1 MLVPFEK
8 TSVTGQVGNLDITLE
23 TGRMANQTNGTVWIQ
38 SGGTVVLVTAV
49 SMAADG
55 PRDFFPLTC
64 NYLEKTYAAG
74 RIPGGYFRR
83 EVGRPSDRETLVSR
97 LMDRPIRPM
106 FPKAFCDEVQ
116 VIATVLSADTD
127 TNPDVLAMTGA
138 SAALHISDLPF
149 NGPVAAAR
157 IGMVNNE
164 FVLYPTYKGIAEES
178 ELNLVFAA
186 TRDAVIMVEGSSK
199 FLSENTIAEALE
211 WGHQQLGPMFDLQDA
226 LREKVGRPKIE
237 VIEPEKDTEVIT
249 LISDNFSADLDKA
262 LTIPGKIERKTAK
275 SEVKAK
281 AVEFINEKF
290 PENPEKAKNV
300 GDAMADLEK
309 KIVRKRIVEQGI
321 RIDGRDLTTVRNLSM
336 EVGNLP
342 MTHGSALFRRGET
355 SALAI
360 CTLGSTRDEQRYE
373 TLTGED
379 TKRFMLHYNFP
390 PYCVGE
396 AKFLR
401 APSRREIGHGTLAER
416 ALRPVLPSPEEFP
429 FTMRVVS
436 EVMDS
441 NGSSSMATVCGTTL
455 SLMDAGVPIS
465 APVAG
470 IAMGLCQEG
479 DQYFVLTDILGD
491 EDALGDMDFKVAGTT
506 EGVTAI
512 QMDIKISGIPA
523 DVLRK
528 ALAQAK
534 DARQLILKDMVAV
547 MPEPRSELSVHA
559 PQMEVLHI
567 NPEKIREL
575 IGPGGKNIKAIT
587 AETSADI
594 DIEDSGKVSIF
605 APTLESLKKTVE
617 MVRYYDQQAEVGT
630 NYVGTVKK
638 ILEIGAI
645 VEILPGLEGL
655 LHISQL
661 DVERIAEVTDVVQ
674 LGQEITVKVVEV
686 QPNGRIR
693 LSRKAWLMEQAG
705 QDIDLERFKM
715 GADRPRGG
723 AGGDRRGGNGGGR
736 RDDRGDRGG
745 RRDDRGG
752 RDGGRDGGRR
762 R

>member
-1 MLVPFEK
+1 MLVPFEP
-8 TSVTGQVGNLDITLE
+8 TSVSGQVGNLDITLE
-23 TGRMANQTNGTVWIQ
+23 TGRMANQTNGTVLIK

-49 SMAADG
+49 GMAADG

-64 NYLEKTYAAG
+64 NYLERTYAAG

-106 FPKAFCDEVQ
+106 FPKGYRDEVQ

-157 IGMVNNE
+157 VGYVNNE
-164 FVLYPTYKGIAEES
+164 FVLYPTYKGVAEQS

-186 TRDAVIMVEGSSK
+186 TRDAVIMVEGSSQ

-211 WGHQQLGPMFDLQDA
+211 WGHEQMAPMFDLQDA
-226 LREKVGRPKIE
+226 LREKVGRPKME
-237 VIEPEKDTEVIT
+237 VAEPVKDEEVIT
-249 LISDNFSADLDKA
+249 LVTENFSDDLDKA
-262 LTIPGKIERKTAK
+262 LSIPAKMERRDAK

-281 AVEFINEKF
+281 AKALVEEKF
-290 PENPEKAKNV
+290 PEEPARVKAV
-300 GDAMADLEK
+300 GDVMGDLEK
-309 KIVRKRIVEQGI
+309 KIVRKRIVDNGV

-336 EVGNLP
+336 EVGSLP

-355 SALAI
+355 SALAV
-360 CTLGSTRDEQRYE
+360 CTLGSTRDEQRFE
-373 TLTGED
+373 TLIGED

-396 AKFLR
+396 ARFLR

-416 ALRPVLPSPEEFP
+416 ALTPVLPAAEAFP

-441 NGSSSMATVCGTTL
+441 NGSSSMASVCGTTL

-479 DQYFVLTDILGD
+479 DEYYVLTDILGD
-491 EDALGDMDFKVAGTT
+491 EDALGDMDFKVAGTE
-506 EGVTAI
+506 EGITAI

-523 DVLRK
+523 EVLRN
-528 ALAQAK
+528 ALGQAK
-534 DARQLILKDMVAV
+534 EARQIILDDMKQVIA
-547 MPEPRSELSVHA
+547 EPRAELSVNA
-559 PQMEVLHI
+559 PQMEVLQI
-567 NPEKIREL
+567 NPEKIRDL

-587 AETSADI
+587 AETAADI

-605 APTLESLKKTVE
+605 APTLESLKTTVE
-617 MVRYYDQQAEVGT
+617 MVQYYDQTAELGK

-655 LHISQL
+655 LHISQI

-705 QDIDLERFKM
+705 QEVDLEKFKM
-715 GADRPRGG
+715 GGGRPGGGRGG
-723 AGGDRRGGNGGGR
+723 RDGGRRDDRRGGGR
-736 RDDRGDRGG
+736 RDDR
-745 RRDDRGG
+745 
-752 RDGGRDGGRR
+752 RR

>member
-1 MLVPFEK
+1 MLVPFEP
-8 TSVTGQVGNLDITLE
+8 TSVTGHVGNLDITLE
-23 TGRMANQTNGTVWIQ
+23 TGRMANQTNGTVLIK

-49 SMAADG
+49 GMPADG

-64 NYLEKTYAAG
+64 NYLERTYAAG

-106 FPKAFCDEVQ
+106 FPKAYRDEVQ

-157 IGMVNNE
+157 VGYVNNE
-164 FVLYPTYKGIAEES
+164 FVLYPTYKGVAEQS

-186 TRDAVIMVEGSSK
+186 TRDAVIMVEGSSQ

-211 WGHQQLGPMFDLQDA
+211 WGHEQMAPMFDLQDA
-226 LREKVGRPKIE
+226 LREKVGRPKME
-237 VIEPEKDTEVIT
+237 VAEPVKDEEVIT
-249 LISDNFSADLDKA
+249 LVTENFSDELDKA
-262 LTIPGKIERKTAK
+262 LTIPAKMERKDAK

-281 AVEFINEKF
+281 AKALVEETF
-290 PENPEKAKNV
+290 PEEPERVKAV
-300 GDAMADLEK
+300 GDVMGDLEK
-309 KIVRKRIVEQGI
+309 KIVRKRIVEKGV

-336 EVGNLP
+336 EVGSLP

-355 SALAI
+355 SALAV
-360 CTLGSTRDEQRYE
+360 CTLGSTRDEQRFE
-373 TLTGED
+373 TLIGED

-396 AKFLR
+396 ARFLR

-416 ALRPVLPSPEEFP
+416 ALRPVLPAADAFP

-441 NGSSSMATVCGTTL
+441 NGSSSMASVCGTTL

-479 DQYFVLTDILGD
+479 DEYYVLTDILGD
-491 EDALGDMDFKVAGTT
+491 EDALGDMDFKVAGTE

-523 DVLRK
+523 EVLRN
-528 ALAQAK
+528 ALGQAK
-534 DARQLILKDMVAV
+534 EARQIILDDMKEVIA
-547 MPEPRSELSVHA
+547 EPRAELSVNA
-559 PQMEVLHI
+559 PQMEVLQI
-567 NPEKIREL
+567 NPEKIRDL

-587 AETSADI
+587 AETAADI

-617 MVRYYDQQAEVGT
+617 MVQYYDQTAELGK

-655 LHISQL
+655 LHISQI

-705 QDIDLERFKM
+705 QEVDLEKFKM
-715 GADRPRGG
+715 GGGRPGGNRGG
-723 AGGDRRGGNGGGR
+723 RDGGRRDDRRGGGR
-736 RDDRGDRGG
+736 RDDR
-745 RRDDRGG
+745 
-752 RDGGRDGGRR
+752 RR

>member
-8 TSVTGQVGNLDITLE
+8 TSVTGQVGSLDITLE

-49 SMAADG
+49 SMPTSE

-116 VIATVLSADTD
+116 VIATVLSADAD

-157 IGMVNNE
+157 VGMVDNE
-164 FVLYPTYKGIAEES
+164 FVLYPTYKGVAEDS
-178 ELNLVFAA
+178 DLNLVFAA
-186 TRDAVIMVEGSSK
+186 TRDAVIMVEGSSQ

-211 WGHQQLGPMFDLQDA
+211 WGHEQVGPMFDLQDA

-237 VIEPEKDTEVIT
+237 VVEPEKDSEVIT
-249 LISDNFSADLDKA
+249 IVTDNFADDLDKA
-262 LTIPGKIERKTAK
+262 LTVPGKMERKAAK
-275 SEVKAK
+275 SEVKSK
-281 AVEFINEKF
+281 AVEMVTEKF
-290 PENPEKAKNV
+290 PEDPAKAKAV
-300 GDAMADLEK
+300 GDVMADLEK
-309 KIVRKRIVEQGI
+309 KIVRKRIVEKGV

-360 CTLGSTRDEQRYE
+360 CTLGSSRDEQRYE

-416 ALRPVLPSPEEFP
+416 ALRPVLPSAEKFP

-441 NGSSSMATVCGTTL
+441 NGSSSMASVCGTTL

-479 DQYFVLTDILGD
+479 EDFFVLTDILGD
-491 EDALGDMDFKVAGTT
+491 EDALGDMDFKVAGTE

-523 DVLRK
+523 EVLRK
-528 ALAQAK
+528 ALGQAK
-534 DARQLILKDMVAV
+534 EARQLILNDMKQVIEA
-547 MPEPRSELSVHA
+547 PRSELSVNA
-559 PQMEVLHI
+559 PQMEVLQI
-567 NPEKIREL
+567 NPEKIRDL

-587 AETSADI
+587 AETAADI

-617 MVRYYDQQAEVGT
+617 MVQYYDQTAEVGK

-705 QDIDLERFKM
+705 QEVDLEKFKM
-715 GADRPRGG
+715 GGDRGPRGG
-723 AGGDRRGGNGGGR
+723 GPRGGGR
-736 RDDRGDRGG
+736 RDDR
-745 RRDDRGG
+745 RDDRRG
-752 RDGGRDGGRR
+752 GGRR

>member
-1 MLVPFEK
+1 MLVPFEP
-8 TSVTGQVGNLDITLE
+8 TSVTGHVGNLDITLE
-23 TGRMANQTNGTVWIQ
+23 TGRMANQTNGTVLIK

-49 SMAADG
+49 GMPADG

-64 NYLEKTYAAG
+64 NYLERTYAAG

-106 FPKAFCDEVQ
+106 FPKAYRDEVQ

-157 IGMVNNE
+157 VGLVNNE
-164 FVLYPTYKGIAEES
+164 FVLYPTYKGVAEQS
-178 ELNLVFAA
+178 DLNLVFAA
-186 TRDAVIMVEGSSK
+186 TRDAVIMVEGSSQ
-199 FLSENTIAEALE
+199 FLPENTIAEALE
-211 WGHQQLGPMFDLQDA
+211 WGHEQMAPMFDLQDA
-226 LREKVGRPKIE
+226 LREKVGRTKME
-237 VIEPEKDTEVIT
+237 VAEPEKDEEVIT
-249 LISDNFSADLDKA
+249 LVTENFSADLDKA
-262 LTIPGKIERKTAK
+262 LTIPGKLDRKAAK
-275 SEVKAK
+275 SEVKANAK
-281 AVEFINEKF
+281 AMVEEKF
-290 PENPEKAKNV
+290 PEEPERAKAV

-309 KIVRKRIVEQGI
+309 KIVRKRIVEQGV

-336 EVGNLP
+336 EVGSLP

-355 SALAI
+355 SALAV
-360 CTLGSTRDEQRYE
+360 CTLGSTRDEQRFE
-373 TLTGED
+373 TLIGED

-416 ALRPVLPSPEEFP
+416 ALRPVLPKAEDFP

-479 DQYFVLTDILGD
+479 DEYFVLTDILGD
-491 EDALGDMDFKVAGTT
+491 EDALGDMDFKVAGTE

-523 DVLRK
+523 DVLRR

-534 DARQLILKDMVAV
+534 DARQIILDDMKQT
-547 MPEPRSELSVHA
+547 MPEPRAELSVNA
-559 PQMEVLHI
+559 PQMEVLQI
-567 NPEKIREL
+567 NPEKIRDL

-617 MVRYYDQQAEVGT
+617 MVQYYDQTAELGK

-655 LHISQL
+655 LHISQI

-705 QDIDLERFKM
+705 QEVDLEKFKM
-715 GADRPRGG
+715 GGGRPSGGRGG
-723 AGGDRRGGNGGGR
+723 RDGGRRDDRRDDRRGGGR
-736 RDDRGDRGG
+736 RDDR
-745 RRDDRGG
+745 
-752 RDGGRDGGRR
+752 RR

>member
-1 MLVPFEK
+1 MLVPFEP
-8 TSVTGQVGNLDITLE
+8 TSVSGRVGNLDITLE
-23 TGRMANQTNGTVWIQ
+23 TGRMANQTNGTVLIK

-49 SMAADG
+49 GMASDG

-64 NYLEKTYAAG
+64 NYLERTYAAG

-97 LMDRPIRPM
+97 LMDRPVRPM
-106 FPKAFCDEVQ
+106 FPKGYRDEVQ

-157 IGMVNNE
+157 VGYVNNE
-164 FVLYPTYKGIAEES
+164 FVLYPTYKGVAEQS

-186 TRDAVIMVEGSSK
+186 TRDAVIMVEGSSQ
-199 FLSENTIAEALE
+199 FLAENTIAEALE
-211 WGHQQLGPMFDLQDA
+211 WGHEQMAPMFDLQDE
-226 LREKVGRPKIE
+226 LREKIGRPKME
-237 VIEPEKDTEVIT
+237 VAEPVKDEEVIT
-249 LISDNFSADLDKA
+249 LVTENFADELDKA
-262 LTIPGKIERKTAK
+262 LTIPAKMERRDAK

-281 AVEFINEKF
+281 AKALVEEKF
-290 PENPEKAKNV
+290 PEEPLRIKAV
-300 GDAMADLEK
+300 GDVMGDLEK
-309 KIVRKRIVEQGI
+309 KIVRKRIVEKGV

-336 EVGNLP
+336 EVGSLP

-355 SALAI
+355 SALAV
-360 CTLGSTRDEQRYE
+360 CTLGSTRDEQRFE
-373 TLTGED
+373 TLIGED

-396 AKFLR
+396 ARFLR

-416 ALRPVLPSPEEFP
+416 ALTPVLPAAEKFP

-441 NGSSSMATVCGTTL
+441 NGSSSMASVCGTTL

-479 DQYFVLTDILGD
+479 DEYYVLTDILGD
-491 EDALGDMDFKVAGTT
+491 EDALGDMDFKVAGTE

-523 DVLRK
+523 EVLRN
-528 ALAQAK
+528 ALGQAK
-534 DARQLILKDMVAV
+534 KARQIILDDMKKVIEA
-547 MPEPRSELSVHA
+547 PRAELSVNA
-559 PQMEVLHI
+559 PQMEVLQI
-567 NPEKIREL
+567 NPEKIRDL

-587 AETSADI
+587 AETAADI

-617 MVRYYDQQAEVGT
+617 MVQYYDQTAELGK

-655 LHISQL
+655 LHISQI

-705 QDIDLERFKM
+705 QEVDLEKFKM
-715 GADRPRGG
+715 G
-723 AGGDRRGGNGGGR
+723 GGR
-736 RDDRGDRGG
+736 PSGP
-745 RRDDRGG
+745 RGG
-752 RDGGRDGGRR
+752 RDGGRRDDRRSGGHRDDRR
-762 R
+762 RR